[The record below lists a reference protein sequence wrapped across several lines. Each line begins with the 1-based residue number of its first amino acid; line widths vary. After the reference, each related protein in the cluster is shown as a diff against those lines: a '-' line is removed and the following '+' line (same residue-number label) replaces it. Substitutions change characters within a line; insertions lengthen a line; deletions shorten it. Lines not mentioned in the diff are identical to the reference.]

1 MTQQQNKFVK
11 GAALLGAAGL
21 IVKLIGAFYRVPLTH
36 IIGDVGIGYYQAA
49 YPIYSALLTISTAG
63 LPTAISKMVSESLSR
78 GKEGE
83 ARRIM
88 SVSLRLLAAAGLIMS
103 AILLLFAD
111 PIARAMGEPKAAL
124 TIRAIAP
131 AVFFASVLSAYR
143 GFFQGHQN
151 MLPTASTQIVEQA
164 FKLIA
169 GFALAFAWLG
179 QGPDHGAAGALT
191 GVTIS
196 EIAALGLI
204 LVLYARHCA
213 RTPLTPEDASA
224 KSISAGSILKQLL
237 PLAIPVMIGACV
249 MPIVSSLDNFLVMN
263 RLQSIGY
270 SVTDST
276 SMFGLLTGVVYTLV
290 NMPSVLT
297 LALCM
302 SLVPAI
308 AQAGARG
315 DLTAAGDNTRQGAK
329 MAVLI
334 GLPCAVGMAILSEPI
349 LYLLYGNLSPERL
362 KLGAQ
367 LLTAMA
373 PGIFLLGL
381 VQTLTGALQGYG
393 RVYIPVF
400 SLLAGAVCKVV
411 LSFLLLG
418 NPSVHIF
425 GAPIGTVVCYGVAAI
440 LDAWQAGRIMKIRW
454 RPVDLL
460 IKPGLAALGMG
471 LAVYA
476 FMRLAQGHISMRLIA
491 LAGVVVGVIA
501 YVIFLIVFKAV
512 NAEELALLPGGGKLK
527 KLALKL
533 GLGGTHV

>member
-1 MTQQQNKFVK
+1 MTQQKNRFVK

-63 LPTAISKMVSESLSR
+63 LPTAISKMVSEALSR
-78 GKEGE
+78 DRKGE
-83 ARRIM
+83 ARRILT
-88 SVSLRLLAAAGLIMS
+88 VSLWLLAVAGLLMS
-103 AILLLFAD
+103 AILFFFAD
-111 PIARAMGEPKAAL
+111 PIAQAMGEPKAAL

-131 AVFFASVLSAYR
+131 AVFFAAVLSAYR
-143 GFFQGHQN
+143 GFFQGHQD
-151 MLPTASTQIVEQA
+151 MLPTAATQIVEQA
-164 FKLIA
+164 FKLVI

-179 QGPDHGAAGALT
+179 RGADYGAAGALT
-191 GVTIS
+191 GVTLS
-196 EIAALGLI
+196 EIAALALI
-204 LVLYARHCA
+204 LILYMRHCRRDLLA
-213 RTPLTPEDASA
+213 PEDEEAR
-224 KSISAGSILKQLL
+224 KISAGSILRRLL
-237 PLAIPVMIGACV
+237 PLAVPVMIGACV
-249 MPIVSSLDNFLVMN
+249 MPIVSSFDNFLVMN

-315 DLTAAGDNTRQGAK
+315 DLAAAGDNTRLGAK
-329 MAVLI
+329 LAVLI

-349 LYLLYGNLSPERL
+349 IRLLYGSLAPERITL
-362 KLGAQ
+362 AAQ

-373 PGIFLLGL
+373 PGIFFLGL
-381 VQTLTGALQGYG
+381 VQTLTGAIQGYG

-400 SLLAGAVCKVV
+400 SLLAGAVCKIV

-418 NPSVHIF
+418 DPRVHIF

-440 LDAWQAGRIMKIRW
+440 LDAWQAGRLMKIRW
-454 RPVDLL
+454 RPADLL
-460 IKPGLAALGMG
+460 GKPALAALGMG

-476 FMRLAQGHISMRLIA
+476 FRILAEGRIGMRLTA
-491 LAGVVVGVIA
+491 LAGVVVGVIV
-501 YVIFLIVFKAV
+501 YVILLGLFRAV
-512 NAEELALLPGGGKLK
+512 SEEELASVPGGDKLM
-527 KLALKL
+527 KLAHKA
-533 GLGGTHV
+533 GIRRTHG